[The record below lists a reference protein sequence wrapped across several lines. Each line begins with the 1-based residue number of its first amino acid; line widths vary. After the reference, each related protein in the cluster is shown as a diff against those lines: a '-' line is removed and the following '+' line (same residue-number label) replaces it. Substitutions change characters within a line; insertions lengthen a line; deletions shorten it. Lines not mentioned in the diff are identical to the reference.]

1 MLKGEMT
8 KQLSDETVVV
18 KTRWSLLKNF
28 YMKENYKEMANYKKL
43 DENKKKLV
51 EALREKQHRADEAAG
66 NEEGKYAKLEAGAE
80 QASEQEQEEEA
91 EEEEESEQAS
101 EQEEEAE
108 EEEESEEEDGCCDNI
123 CESLTVGWSN
133 CLGCFTC
140 KNGEEDED
148 DEGGND
154 FKYPTQG

>member
-51 EALREKQHRADEAAG
+51 EALRDKQHRADEAAG
-66 NEEGKYAKLEAGAE
+66 MEKGKYAKLEAGA
-80 QASEQEQEEEA
+80 
-91 EEEEESEQAS
+91 EQAS